1 MKQTKSKWT
10 RFAYSLLSKHH
21 RWHTHTHTCAIA
33 TPRSHLSVLR
43 PFLAEYMKF
52 MITWNQKGNTQFQFI
67 ISVLQL
73 LKYKNDCFMLCT
85 FEVINSIDVFVE
97 VATITL
103 MFLEQGT
110 FLINFGPLTFIVNDF
125 EISYYNKF
133 YLFIHLCI
141 VLPEIFFQFI

>member
-1 MKQTKSKWT
+1 
-10 RFAYSLLSKHH
+10 
-21 RWHTHTHTCAIA
+21 
-33 TPRSHLSVLR
+33 
-43 PFLAEYMKF
+43 
-52 MITWNQKGNTQFQFI
+52 
-67 ISVLQL
+67 
-73 LKYKNDCFMLCT
+73 MLCT